1 MVPERVPGELR
12 DEAMILM
19 AVPSIVGED
28 DIGRGLLLQRFEVL
42 LDLGADIREE
52 SVAKPLDDD
61 LVVPRLGEEQPGAV
75 SRLALAFRV
84 GAEHDPVKAGLRA
97 SRSELQD
104 RATAGDIEVVG
115 LRLGDEQLDALARA
129 GPRRPVLTSSR
140 SGG

>member
-1 MVPERVPGELR
+1 MRWSERVPGELR

-28 DIGRGLLLQRFEVL
+28 HIGRGLLLQRFEVL

-75 SRLALAFRV
+75 PRLALAFRV
-84 GAEHDPVKAGLRA
+84 GAEHDPVKA
-97 SRSELQD
+97 
-104 RATAGDIEVVG
+104 
-115 LRLGDEQLDALARA
+115 DAERE
-129 GPRRPVLTSSR
+129 
-140 SGG
+140 